1 MYICTVLY
9 IYTIYIYTV
18 YIYILYIY
26 IYFRYYIYIYSYVVH
41 VRTKQ
46 DIFASYHSGYPWA
59 SCSPKPRHLDW
70 NRGHCDDAMSPTE
83 VLAVHMY
90 VSCHARAA
98 NQEIN
103 SIHGA
108 MVLVLERN
116 RTELLGFNNVT
127 NIS

>member
-1 MYICTVLY
+1 M
-9 IYTIYIYTV
+9 
-18 YIYILYIY
+18 
-26 IYFRYYIYIYSYVVH
+26 H

-108 MVLVLERN
+108 GCAGSAREIEQKFWVSKM
-116 RTELLGFNNVT
+116 
-127 NIS
+127 

>member
-1 MYICTVLY
+1 MCKVLY
-9 IYTIYIYTV
+9 IYTLYIYRV
-18 YIYILYIY
+18 YIYIYCIYNYIR
-26 IYFRYYIYIYSYVVH
+26 ILYIYSYVVH
-41 VRTKQ
+41 VRIRTKP

-108 MVLVLERN
+108 MVLVLGEK
-116 RTELLGFNNVT
+116 
-127 NIS
+127 

>member
-1 MYICTVLY
+1 MYISG
-9 IYTIYIYTV
+9 
-18 YIYILYIY
+18 
-26 IYFRYYIYIYSYVVH
+26 YYIYIYSYV
-41 VRTKQ
+41 RTKP

-59 SCSPKPRHLDW
+59 SCLPKPRHLDW

-90 VSCHARAA
+90 VSCHASRAA

-108 MVLVLERN
+108 GSGREIEQKFWVSTM
-116 RTELLGFNNVT
+116 
-127 NIS
+127 